1 MPDLQHLLDQ
11 IDRLELEIYPG
22 PWVAN
27 DRGIGYEIT
36 TQQQIDEA
44 AEVNGWPMPIN
55 SGIKDTFPRSDAE
68 FIALA
73 RTALPQ
79 LAKAVRAVLEV
90 HQKTEHQRAYGFP
103 KADKWEH
110 YCIADNQSWP
120 CDTHKAITDTLG
132 DNNA

>member
-1 MPDLQHLLDQ
+1 MKLTDLLDQ

-36 TQQQIDEA
+36 TQHQIDEA

-79 LAKAVRAVLEV
+79 LAKALRGVLD
-90 HQKTEHQRAYGFP
+90 A
-103 KADKWEH
+103 
-110 YCIADNQSWP
+110 IDNY
-120 CDTHKAITDTLG
+120 AIPRKQDDPTNFTL
-132 DNNA
+132 NSLEALEANIRETIIHALEENAE

>member
-1 MPDLQHLLDQ
+1 MKLTDLLDQ

-36 TQQQIDEA
+36 TQHQIDEA

-55 SGIKDTFPRSDAE
+55 SGIKETIPRSDAE

-73 RTALPQ
+73 RTALPKVAEAVDQ
-79 LAKAVRAVLEV
+79 LLEPLDSE
-90 HQKTEHQRAYGFP
+90 QKRHRR
-103 KADKWEH
+103 K
-110 YCIADNQSWP
+110 
-120 CDTHKAITDTLG
+120 
-132 DNNA
+132 

>member
-1 MPDLQHLLDQ
+1 MKLTDLLDQ

-36 TQQQIDEA
+36 TQHQIDEA

-73 RTALPQ
+73 RTFTPAASRALRDVLKTLDQ
-79 LAKAVRAVLEV
+79 YLVKFDQDNMEDHIVHGIVHELRNKIQDQFRAQNEY
-90 HQKTEHQRAYGFP
+90 HKTP
-103 KADKWEH
+103 
-110 YCIADNQSWP
+110 
-120 CDTHKAITDTLG
+120 
-132 DNNA
+132 

>member
-1 MPDLQHLLDQ
+1 MELTDLLDQ

-36 TQQQIDEA
+36 TQHQIDEA

-73 RTALPQ
+73 RTALPK
-79 LAKAVRAVLEV
+79 LAEAVYQVLELIDAEEKRNKYQHV
-90 HQKTEHQRAYGFP
+90 MFDGTPFP
-103 KADKWEH
+103 PAVSTNEVR
-110 YCIADNQSWP
+110 Q
-120 CDTHKAITDTLG
+120 AITDAME
-132 DNNA
+132 DQ